1 MSVLQ
6 SDAAVIAAP
15 RPIGLRVPLAVTI
28 ALIPVAFILIGLVI
42 RYFAYASVVS
52 DETITGFPMGL
63 CRWDCG
69 WYVYMAEHGYHG
81 FPTPGQNAAGNWA
94 FFPLMPMVVGVFRA
108 ITHLPTMPLA
118 TGISIAMSYATSVLA
133 WPLLGRNLRAYTLF
147 SAYLLAG
154 PFSIYFTTFMT
165 EAAFILLTT
174 GVLLALERKAY
185 LAAGLVA
192 GLLSATRIV
201 GVVMSVA
208 MLVQLFAEHRAANR
222 PLRSFVPDVLK
233 RPDVVLGLLLAPLGA
248 FVYMAFL
255 NWWIGDG
262 LAFLHV
268 QRAWARAYG
277 NPLTFVWDALTDFPK
292 AGLVPTFPQQLA
304 VAVITGYALMGVLA
318 WRRKWAG
325 ATFSLI
331 SLTIPLFAGMAS
343 TLRFTAALAPLAIE
357 GAKILGAN
365 RIVFALALLGFLVAD
380 YFVTTNWITGALSLV

>member
-69 WYVYMAEHGYHG
+69 WYVYMAEHGYHA

-94 FFPLMPMVVGVFRA
+94 FFPLMPMVVGAFRA
-108 ITHLPTMPLA
+108 FTHMPTMPLA

-304 VAVITGYALMGVLA
+304 VAVITGYALMGVLV